1 MEKKKT
7 IWIAVAAIVIAA
19 VMGTIFLTTKP
30 AVNTGKKHAVLEV
43 KDDKGEIKT
52 YTADT
57 NAAYLVDLMD
67 ELQNSSDFSYDAQNG
82 DYGLFIQTVNGKTAD
97 YSIDHSYWAVYVNGQ
112 YGSYGIS
119 EQPVADGDTYLLA
132 YEK

>member
-97 YSIDHSYWAVYVNGQ
+97 YSIDQSYWAVYVNGQ
-112 YGSYGIS
+112 YGSYGFS

>member
-19 VMGTIFLTTKP
+19 VMGTIFLTAKP
-30 AVNTGKKHAVLEV
+30 AVNTGKKHVVLEV
-43 KDDKGEIKT
+43 KDDKGEMKT